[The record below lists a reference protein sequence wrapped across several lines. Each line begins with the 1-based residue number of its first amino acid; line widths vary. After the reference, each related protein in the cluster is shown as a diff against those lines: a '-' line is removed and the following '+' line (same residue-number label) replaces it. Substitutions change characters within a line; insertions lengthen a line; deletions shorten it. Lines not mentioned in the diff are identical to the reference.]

1 VLFRSCENG
10 VPVWRAIETA
20 SLTVRPLSNAFIA
33 AYLDQEWEQCRRC
46 VGCYRIEGPG
56 AQLFSAIKG
65 THFAIQGLPMLALLD
80 FLRVRG
86 VVAR

>member
-1 VLFRSCENG
+1 MRLLTDAF
-10 VPVWRAIETA
+10 IET
-20 SLTVRPLSNAFIA
+20 
-33 AYLDQEWEQCRRC
+33 YLEQEWDQCRWC

-65 THFAIQGLPMLALLD
+65 THFAIQGLPLLGLLD
-80 FLRVRG
+80 FLRMRG